1 MRKKAPTLRKSYTR
15 IFIAIVVLTT
25 AVSCLLVSFL
35 MLKQSKERIR
45 RDDEWLLSQLCETAL
60 YLADSAENL
69 SSTLA
74 FDQEIQ
80 SLLISYE
87 YDDSVS
93 LNIDDVRLAINQRLV
108 NKSNF
113 NKALYD
119 CRGVILF
126 SNEGRVVGSK
136 ETFNMNASI
145 SEYEWFSSVE
155 SSDGKA
161 IWLPLSYDGN
171 SRSTRNSLSIPIVRK
186 VYSTQSSSGNTL
198 SQVLTLGKP
207 LGYLLMYIDNALF
220 SDIVSEYSR
229 TVKQFFIVDA
239 NNTIISAEDQK
250 IVGAELVIEEGNS
263 GYYLYDGETYLKSE
277 RSLDKLGWRYICLT
291 SSEEVEREAKVI
303 FLVCSIIGIFLALA
317 FVFVA
322 FILSKY
328 TEAPIHRLI
337 DSFKKAEKGR
347 VTIEEKADIAEFQL
361 LYDSFNE
368 TIKTIYELT
377 DKVYETER
385 DKQELILSSK
395 ESQIQALQNQINP
408 HFLYNT
414 LDCINWQAQ
423 LRGER
428 EIAGMICTLGKF
440 FRSNIRITENTITLR
455 QELEN
460 VNLYMELVKYRL
472 GSRLSYHVSC
482 PDNLLD
488 YKVLRLLLQPFVENS
503 LKHGIEDCAGNGRIS
518 IDIKEEGESLKIS
531 VEDNGVGIDDKTR
544 LYFEQLWNDAGG
556 AYIKENKS
564 IGLYNVFRRLRLS
577 YHKEAMLS
585 ISSNSNEVTRIVIT
599 IPKKKLNES

>member
-1 MRKKAPTLRKSYTR
+1 MRKKAPTLRKSYTV

-25 AVSCLLVSFL
+25 AVSCFIVSNL
-35 MLKQSKERIR
+35 MLRQSKERIK

-87 YDDSVS
+87 YEDSAL
-93 LNIDDVRLAINQRLV
+93 LNIDDVRLAINQQLV

-126 SNEGRVVGSK
+126 SNDGSVVGSK
-136 ETFNMNASI
+136 ETFDMNANI
-145 SEYEWFSSVE
+145 SEYDWFESVE

-161 IWLPLSYDGN
+161 IWLPLSYDDN
-171 SRSTRNSLSIPIVRK
+171 SKSTRNSLSIPIVRK
-186 VYSTQSSSGNTL
+186 VFSTQSSSGNTL
-198 SQVLTLGKP
+198 SQILTLGKP

-229 TVKQFFIVDA
+229 TVKQFFIVDT
-239 NNTIISAEDQK
+239 NNVIISAEDQK
-250 IVGAELVIEEGNS
+250 AIGSELIITDGYG
-263 GYYLYDGETYLKSE
+263 GYYLYEEKTYLKSE
-277 RSLDKLGWRYICLT
+277 SSLDKLGWRYICLT

-303 FLVCSIIGIFLALA
+303 FLVCSVIGILLALA
-317 FVFVA
+317 FVVVA

-347 VTIEEKADIAEFQL
+347 VSICEKADIAEFQA

-414 LDCINWQAQ
+414 LDSINWQAQ
-423 LRGER
+423 LKGEK
-428 EIAGMICTLGKF
+428 EIAEMICTLGKF
-440 FRSNIRITENTITLR
+440 FRSNIRITENTIPLR

-460 VNLYMELVKYRL
+460 VNLYMELSKYRL
-472 GSRLSYHVSC
+472 GSRLSFDVRC
-482 PDNLLD
+482 PDKLLD
-488 YKVLRLLLQPFVENS
+488 YKVLRLLLQPLVENS
-503 LKHGIEDCAGNGRIS
+503 IKHGIEECDRNAYIS
-518 IDIKEEGESLKIS
+518 IDVEEDGTSLKIT
-531 VEDNGVGIDDKTR
+531 VEDNGVGIDEETIGY
-544 LYFEQLWNDAGG
+544 LAGLWKDAGG
-556 AYIKENKS
+556 AYIRENRS

-577 YHKEAMLS
+577 YHESASLVIES
-585 ISSNSNEVTRIVIT
+585 VINEGTRVIIK
-599 IPKKKLNES
+599 IPKKRNES

>member
-1 MRKKAPTLRKSYTR
+1 MRKKAPTLRKSYTV

-25 AVSCLLVSFL
+25 AVSCFIVSNL
-35 MLKQSKERIR
+35 MLRQSKERIK

-87 YDDSVS
+87 YEDSAL
-93 LNIDDVRLAINQRLV
+93 LNIDDVRLAINQQLV

-126 SNEGRVVGSK
+126 SNDGSVVGSK
-136 ETFNMNASI
+136 ETFDMNANI
-145 SEYEWFSSVE
+145 SEYDWFESVE

-161 IWLPLSYDGN
+161 IWLPLSFDDN
-171 SRSTRNSLSIPIVRK
+171 SKSTRNSLSIPIVRK
-186 VYSTQSSSGNTL
+186 VFSTQSSSGNTL
-198 SQVLTLGKP
+198 SQILTLGKP

-229 TVKQFFIVDA
+229 TVKQFFIVDT
-239 NNTIISAEDQK
+239 NNIIISAEDQK
-250 IVGAELVIEEGNS
+250 AIGSELIITEGYG
-263 GYYLYDGETYLKSE
+263 GYYLYEGKTYLKSE
-277 RSLDKLGWRYICLT
+277 SSLDKLGWRYICLT

-303 FLVCSIIGIFLALA
+303 FLVCSVIGILLALA
-317 FVFVA
+317 FVIVA

-347 VTIEEKADIAEFQL
+347 VSIDEKADSAEFQA

-414 LDCINWQAQ
+414 LDSINWQAQ
-423 LRGER
+423 LKGEK
-428 EIAGMICTLGKF
+428 EIAEMICTLGKF
-440 FRSNIRITENTITLR
+440 FRSNIRITENTIPLR

-460 VNLYMELVKYRL
+460 VNLYMELSKYRL
-472 GSRLSYHVSC
+472 GSRLSYDLRC
-482 PDNLLD
+482 PDELLD
-488 YKVLRLLLQPFVENS
+488 YKVLRLLLQPLVENS
-503 LKHGIEDCAGNGRIS
+503 IKHGIEECDRNAYIS
-518 IDIKEEGESLKIS
+518 IDVEEDGKSLKIT
-531 VEDNGVGIDDKTR
+531 VEDNGVGIDEETR
-544 LYFEQLWNDAGG
+544 GYLAGLWKDAGG
-556 AYIKENKS
+556 AYIRENKS

-577 YHKEAMLS
+577 YHEAASLVIES
-585 ISSNSNEVTRIVIT
+585 VINEGTRVIIK
-599 IPKKKLNES
+599 IPKKTE